1 MCELFAMSALVSSDV
16 VLSMNEFSLH
26 GGATGPHRD
35 GWGIA
40 YYEDGDVRLIKEAT
54 PAFDSEGLRHL
65 QAQPFRSAMTI
76 CHIRKATQGTISTR
90 NNQPFIRELGGH
102 WHTFAHNGNLKNIEK
117 STELQST
124 CFRAVGET
132 DSELAFCAMLERLQE
147 VWRMVERPSVSMRV
161 NIVEDFANELR
172 KLGPANF
179 LYSDGDVLFAHSHQR
194 HQQDG
199 TVRAP
204 GLWSLTRHC
213 TEGGVF
219 DTSGLTI
226 SAQNIEQDVV
236 LVASVPL
243 SGEGWCPIPEGRVL
257 AIRSGK
263 VLTEQ

>member
-1 MCELFAMSALVSSDV
+1 MCELFAMSALVPSDV
-16 VLSMNEFSLH
+16 VLSMNEFSRH

-40 YYEDGDVRLIKEAT
+40 YYEDGDVRLIKEAA
-54 PAFDSEGLRHL
+54 PAFDSQGMRHI
-65 QAQPFRSAMTI
+65 QAQPFRSAMAI
-76 CHIRKATQGTISTR
+76 SHIRKATQGKIATR
-90 NNQPFIRELGGH
+90 NNQPFIRELGGQ
-102 WHTFAHNGNLKNIEK
+102 WHTFAHNGNLTNIQNF
-117 STELQST
+117 TQLRST

-132 DSELAFCAMLERLQE
+132 DSELAFCALLERLKD
-147 VWRMVERPSVSMRV
+147 VWRMVERPSVSSRLDIV
-161 NIVEDFANELR
+161 NDFAIELR

-199 TVRAP
+199 TIRAP
-204 GLWSLTRHC
+204 GLWCLTRHC

-219 DTSGLTI
+219 DTSGLTV

-243 SGEGWCPIPEGRVL
+243 SSEGWTPIPEGQVL

-263 VLTEQ
+263 VFTG